1 MKDRRNEIVRV
12 SVIGIAANLLLVAF
26 KAVVGWVSGSIA
38 VILDAVNNLSD
49 ALSSVITI
57 VATKLAGRAP
67 DEKHP
72 YGHGRIEYIGSVSVA
87 VIVLLAGV
95 AALRES
101 IMKIITPEAAD
112 YSAVSLIIISAA
124 VVVKLL
130 LGRYVKKKG
139 RELNAESLVASGSD
153 ALFDAIIS
161 ASTLVAAAVSL
172 LWHVSIEGWLGALIA
187 VVILKAG
194 VEILLESLGAIIG
207 LRVDSELSTK
217 LKSFV
222 CGYEGVYGAYDLSL
236 HHYGPEKIVGSV
248 HVEVDDDMTAREI
261 HYLTRSIAAGVYREF
276 GIVLTVGIYAHG
288 SGTGESGALRKA
300 AEELCASYPEFRQ
313 LHGFYAE
320 PEKKTAT
327 FDIILAFGCDAA
339 GIRREIV
346 EKLQQQFPGY
356 TFDVVLDSDLTD

>member
-1 MKDRRNEIVRV
+1 MKGRRNEIVRV
-12 SVIGIAANLLLVAF
+12 SVVGIAANLLLVAF
-26 KAVVGWVSGSIA
+26 KAAVGWISGSIA

-57 VATKLAGRAP
+57 VATKLAGKAP
-67 DEKHP
+67 DAKHP

-87 VIVLLAGV
+87 VIVLLAGLT
-95 AALRES
+95 AFRES
-101 IMKIITPEAAD
+101 VLKIIQPEAAD
-112 YSAVSLIIISAA
+112 YSVVSLVIIASA

-172 LWHVSIEGWLGALIA
+172 IWHVSIEGWLGAVIA
-187 VVILKAG
+187 VVIIKSG

-207 LRVDSELSTK
+207 LRVDSELATR
-217 LKSFV
+217 LKAYICTFD
-222 CGYEGVYGAYDLSL
+222 GVYGAYDLSL

-248 HVEVDDDMTAREI
+248 HVEVDDDKTAREL
-261 HYLTRSIAAGVYREF
+261 HYLTRSISAGVYREF
-276 GIVLTVGIYAHG
+276 GIVLTVGVYAHG
-288 SGTGESGALRKA
+288 NTVGESGAIRSA
-300 AEELCASYPEFRQ
+300 VEEIVSAYPEFRQ
-313 LHGFYAE
+313 MHGFYADSD
-320 PEKKTAT
+320 KKCAT
-327 FDIILAFGCDAA
+327 FDLILAFGCDAA
-339 GIRREIV
+339 LIRREVI
-346 EKLQQQFPGY
+346 EKLQQRFPDY